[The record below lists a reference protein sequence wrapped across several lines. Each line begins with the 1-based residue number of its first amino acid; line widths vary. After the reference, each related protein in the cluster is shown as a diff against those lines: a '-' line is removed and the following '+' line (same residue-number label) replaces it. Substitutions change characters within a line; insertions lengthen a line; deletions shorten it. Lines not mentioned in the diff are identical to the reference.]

1 MSNLLSDSFAN
12 DLTTV
17 ATLPRPREVLRCCR
31 CLLVQF
37 RTIQDRCRRCASP
50 LPSLDFMPAGK
61 LIVIE
66 PTKARFISRSTNG
79 STSERVHHPSGNAAR
94 QFDLGPKLKKLR
106 KQLGLTQKEIA
117 VKAKIPRTYI
127 SRIENARLLPGP
139 AVLHRIA
146 GALAVGVADLLASE
160 DSNRNSMPEEFLLG
174 SSIVWRF
181 SQLRPEQMSLVLSS
195 VRNMV
200 DVSSRVPLCSAR
212 GGDELVSKMRE
223 MTQLAKTE
231 VTSGAE
237 AVP

>member
-12 DLTTV
+12 DLKTV

-37 RTIQDRCRRCASP
+37 RTIHDRCRRCDSP
-50 LPSLDFMPAGK
+50 LPSLDLMPAGK

-66 PTKARFISRSTNG
+66 PRTASLISRSTNG
-79 STSERVHHPSGNAAR
+79 STSENVHHPRGNAAR
-94 QFDLGPKLKKLR
+94 RIDPGSKLRKLR

-117 VKAKIPRTYI
+117 VKAKIPRSYI

-139 AVLHRIA
+139 AVLDRIA

-160 DSNRNSMPEEFLLG
+160 DSNRNSMPEELLLG

-181 SQLRPEQMSLVLSS
+181 SQLRPKQMSLVLSY

-200 DVSSRVPLCSAR
+200 GVSSRVPLRSA
-212 GGDELVSKMRE
+212 S
-223 MTQLAKTE
+223 
-231 VTSGAE
+231 
-237 AVP
+237 